1 MPAVSVVVTSA
12 VVTLVAVTSEE
23 AISVASIL
31 VEATSAVSTDFV
43 ASTSA
48 VSGVSTSEVTGL
60 HSTASADFTDRMD
73 SVASITDIHFI
84 GITAC
89 TGLGS
94 IRISITVA
102 AGAGSTPGTAGGT

>member
-31 VEATSAVSTDFV
+31 VEA
-43 ASTSA
+43 TSA

-94 IRISITVA
+94 IRISITAA